1 MKKTTIFALA
11 FAVLTAV
18 SATALPFNEKLS
30 TTDLEKINNG
40 EVLIKSI
47 DKYKNMALNSDNL
60 GATKL
65 RQIVLDHNP
74 NYLAEIIQVKP
85 IAGNEDL
92 DTKIAAVLED
102 VESYAGIPY
111 WSVYHNRYFD
121 LYETAII
128 NKINQIDE
136 NTKLIDSTID
146 IGPFGLTKVPIQ
158 IEKTDDYLLYQM
170 TNDQTLNHM
179 GITCV
184 KKKNMKSL
192 ILLFKDG
199 DNWILYG
206 IGAVKAPKLSM
217 FEKRI
222 ERSFIN
228 KTKTF
233 CSFVFS
239 KL

>member
-1 MKKTTIFALA
+1 MNKTTIFTLALVA
-11 FAVLTAV
+11 LTAV

-30 TTDLEKINNG
+30 AADLETINKG

-47 DKYKNMALNSDNL
+47 DKYKNMSIDSDNP
-60 GATKL
+60 GAERIRL
-65 RQIVLDHNP
+65 IVNNLNP

-85 IAGNEDL
+85 IKGNEDL
-92 DTKIAAVLED
+92 DVKISAVLED

-111 WSVYHNRYFD
+111 WSVYHNRYFN
-121 LYETAII
+121 LYDTA
-128 NKINQIDE
+128 KINSITQDY
-136 NTKLIDSTID
+136 NSKLIDSTID
-146 IGPFGLTKVPIQ
+146 IGPFGLTNVPIY
-158 IEKTDDYLLYQM
+158 IEKNDNFLLYQM
-170 TNDQTLNHM
+170 TNNQNLNHL

-184 KKKNMKSL
+184 QKKNMKSL

-199 DNWILYG
+199 DNWVLYG
-206 IGAVKAPKLSM
+206 IGAVKAPKLAM

-233 CSFVFS
+233 CSYVFS
-239 KL
+239 KI

>member
-1 MKKTTIFALA
+1 MNKTTIFTLALVA
-11 FAVLTAV
+11 LTAV

-30 TTDLEKINNG
+30 AEDLETINKG

-47 DKYKNMALNSDNL
+47 DKYKNMSIDSDNP
-60 GATKL
+60 GAERIRL
-65 RQIVLDHNP
+65 IVNNLNP

-85 IAGNEDL
+85 IKGNEDL
-92 DTKIAAVLED
+92 DVKISAVLED

-111 WSVYHNRYFD
+111 WSVYHNRYFN
-121 LYETAII
+121 LYDTA
-128 NKINQIDE
+128 KINSITQDY
-136 NTKLIDSTID
+136 NSKLIDSTID
-146 IGPFGLTKVPIQ
+146 IGPFGLTNVPIY
-158 IEKTDDYLLYQM
+158 IEKNDNFLLYQM
-170 TNDQTLNHM
+170 TNNQNLNHM

-184 KKKNMKSL
+184 QKKNMKSL

-199 DNWILYG
+199 DNWVLYG
-206 IGAVKAPKLSM
+206 IGAVKAPKLAM

-233 CSFVFS
+233 CSYVFS
-239 KL
+239 KI

>member
-1 MKKTTIFALA
+1 MNKTTIFALA
-11 FAVLTAV
+11 LVALTAV

-30 TTDLEKINNG
+30 AEDLETISKG

-47 DKYKNMALNSDNL
+47 DKYKNMSIDSDNP
-60 GATKL
+60 GAERIRL
-65 RQIVLDHNP
+65 IVNNLNP

-85 IAGNEDL
+85 IKGNEDL
-92 DTKIAAVLED
+92 DVKISAVLED

-111 WSVYHNRYFD
+111 WSVYHNRYFN
-121 LYETAII
+121 LYDTA
-128 NKINQIDE
+128 KINSITQDY
-136 NTKLIDSTID
+136 NSKLIDSTID
-146 IGPFGLTKVPIQ
+146 IGPFGLTNVPIY
-158 IEKTDDYLLYQM
+158 IEKNDNFLLYQM
-170 TNDQTLNHM
+170 TNNQNLNHM

-184 KKKNMKSL
+184 QKKNMKSL

-199 DNWILYG
+199 DNWVLYG
-206 IGAVKAPKLSM
+206 IGAVKAPKLAM

-233 CSFVFS
+233 CSYVFS
-239 KL
+239 KI

>member
-1 MKKTTIFALA
+1 MNKTTIFTLALVA
-11 FAVLTAV
+11 LTAV

-30 TTDLEKINNG
+30 AADLETINKG

-47 DKYKNMALNSDNL
+47 DKYKNMSIDSDNP
-60 GATKL
+60 GAERIRL
-65 RQIVLDHNP
+65 IVKNLNP

-85 IAGNEDL
+85 IKGNEDL
-92 DTKIAAVLED
+92 DVKISAVLED

-111 WSVYHNRYFD
+111 WSVYHNRYFN
-121 LYETAII
+121 LYDTA
-128 NKINQIDE
+128 KINSITQDY
-136 NTKLIDSTID
+136 NSKLIDSTID
-146 IGPFGLTKVPIQ
+146 IGPFGLTNVPIY
-158 IEKTDDYLLYQM
+158 IEKNDNFLLYQM
-170 TNDQTLNHM
+170 TNNQNLNHM

-184 KKKNMKSL
+184 QKKNMKSL

-199 DNWILYG
+199 DNWVLYG
-206 IGAVKAPKLSM
+206 IGAVKAPKLAM

-233 CSFVFS
+233 CSYVFS

>member
-1 MKKTTIFALA
+1 MNKTTIFALA
-11 FAVLTAV
+11 IAALTAV

-30 TTDLEKINNG
+30 ASDLETISKG

-47 DKYKNMALNSDNL
+47 DKYKNMSIDSDNP
-60 GATKL
+60 GAERIRL
-65 RQIVLDHNP
+65 IVNNLNP

-85 IAGNEDL
+85 IKGNEDL
-92 DTKIAAVLED
+92 DVKISAVLED

-111 WSVYHNRYFD
+111 WSVYHNRYFN
-121 LYETAII
+121 LYDTA
-128 NKINQIDE
+128 KINSITED
-136 NTKLIDSTID
+136 NNSKLIDSTID
-146 IGPFGLTKVPIQ
+146 IGPFGLTNVPIN
-158 IEKTDDYLLYQM
+158 IEKNDNFLLYQM
-170 TNDQTLNHM
+170 TNNQNLNHL

-184 KKKNMKSL
+184 QKKNMKSL

-199 DNWILYG
+199 DNWVLYG
-206 IGAVKAPKLSM
+206 IGAVKAPKLAM

-233 CSFVFS
+233 CSYVFS
-239 KL
+239 KI

>member
-1 MKKTTIFALA
+1 MKKINFIALA
-11 FAVLTAV
+11 LAAFTAV
-18 SATALPFNEKLS
+18 SAAALPFNEKLS
-30 TTDLEKINNG
+30 AADLETINKG

-47 DKYKNMALNSDNL
+47 DKYKNMALNSNNP
-60 GATKL
+60 GAVKL

-92 DTKIAAVLED
+92 DKKIAAVLED

-111 WSVYHNRYFD
+111 WSVYHNRYFN
-121 LYETAII
+121 LYDTATI
-128 NKINQIDE
+128 NNISQPDE

-170 TNDQTLNHM
+170 TNNQTLNHM

-233 CSFVFS
+233 CAFVFS

>member
-11 FAVLTAV
+11 IAALTAV

-30 TTDLEKINNG
+30 ASDLETISKG

-47 DKYKNMALNSDNL
+47 DKYKNMSINSDNP
-60 GATKL
+60 GAERIRL
-65 RQIVLDHNP
+65 IVNNLNP

-85 IAGNEDL
+85 IKGNEDL
-92 DTKIAAVLED
+92 DVKISAVLED

-111 WSVYHNRYFD
+111 WSVYHNRYFN
-121 LYETAII
+121 LYDTA
-128 NKINQIDE
+128 KINSITQDY
-136 NTKLIDSTID
+136 NSKLIDSTID
-146 IGPFGLTKVPIQ
+146 IGPFGLTNVPIY
-158 IEKTDDYLLYQM
+158 IEKNDNFLLYQM
-170 TNDQTLNHM
+170 TNNQNLNHM

-184 KKKNMKSL
+184 QKKNMKSL

-199 DNWILYG
+199 DNWVLYG
-206 IGAVKAPKLSM
+206 IGAVKAPKLAM

-233 CSFVFS
+233 CSYVFS

>member
-1 MKKTTIFALA
+1 MNKTTIFTLALVA
-11 FAVLTAV
+11 LTAV

-30 TTDLEKINNG
+30 AADLETINKG

-47 DKYKNMALNSDNL
+47 DKYKNMSIDSDNP
-60 GATKL
+60 GAERIRL
-65 RQIVLDHNP
+65 IVNNLNP

-85 IAGNEDL
+85 IKGNEDL
-92 DTKIAAVLED
+92 DVKISAVLED

-111 WSVYHNRYFD
+111 WSVYHNRYFN
-121 LYETAII
+121 LYDTA
-128 NKINQIDE
+128 KINSITQDY
-136 NTKLIDSTID
+136 NSKLIDSTID
-146 IGPFGLTKVPIQ
+146 IGPFGLTNVPIY
-158 IEKTDDYLLYQM
+158 IEKNDNFLLYQM
-170 TNDQTLNHM
+170 TNNQNLNHM

-184 KKKNMKSL
+184 QKKNMKSL

-199 DNWILYG
+199 DNWVLYG
-206 IGAVKAPKLSM
+206 IGAVKAPKLAM

-233 CSFVFS
+233 CSYVFS
-239 KL
+239 KI

>member
-1 MKKTTIFALA
+1 MNKTTIFTLALVA
-11 FAVLTAV
+11 LTAV

-30 TTDLEKINNG
+30 AADLETINKG

-47 DKYKNMALNSDNL
+47 DKYKNMSIDSDNP
-60 GATKL
+60 GAERIRL
-65 RQIVLDHNP
+65 IVNNLNP

-85 IAGNEDL
+85 IKGNEDL
-92 DTKIAAVLED
+92 DVKISAVLED

-111 WSVYHNRYFD
+111 WSVYHNRYFN
-121 LYETAII
+121 LYDTA
-128 NKINQIDE
+128 KINSITED
-136 NTKLIDSTID
+136 NNSKLIDSTID
-146 IGPFGLTKVPIQ
+146 IGPFGLTNVPIN
-158 IEKTDDYLLYQM
+158 IEKNDNFLLYQM
-170 TNDQTLNHM
+170 TNNQNLNHL

-184 KKKNMKSL
+184 QKKNMKSL

-199 DNWILYG
+199 DNWVLYG
-206 IGAVKAPKLSM
+206 IGAVKAPKLAM

-233 CSFVFS
+233 CSYVFS
-239 KL
+239 KI